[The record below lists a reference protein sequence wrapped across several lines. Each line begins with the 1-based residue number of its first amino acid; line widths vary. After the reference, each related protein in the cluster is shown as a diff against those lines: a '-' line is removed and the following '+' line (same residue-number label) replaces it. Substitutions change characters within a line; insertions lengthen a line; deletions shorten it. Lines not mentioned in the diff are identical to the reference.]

1 MRFALPLVL
10 AQYGPTQGQ
19 GTGTLLVEL
28 ALLVLL
34 FAGMWKVFQKA
45 GKPGWAAIIP
55 IYNIIVL
62 LEITGKPL
70 WWIVLYIIPVVNF
83 VVAILVCIEL
93 AKRFGKGVGFGLGL
107 GFLPFIFYPI
117 LGFGDAT
124 YGGAPGPIQPAAAA
138 LR

>member
-10 AQYGPTQGQ
+10 AQYDAPQGPGM
-19 GTGTLLVEL
+19 GLLLVEL
-28 ALLVLL
+28 AAVVLL

-62 LEITGKPL
+62 LEIVGKPL
-70 WWIVLYIIPVVNF
+70 WWIVLYLIPVVNF
-83 VVAILVCIEL
+83 IAVILVCIEL
-93 AKRFGKGVGFGLGL
+93 AKRFGKGVGFGIGL
-107 GFLPFIFYPI
+107 AFLPFIFYPI

-124 YGGAPGPIQPAAAA
+124 YGGAPAMPVAAAV
-138 LR
+138 R